1 MPARLFPFLNVP
13 ADVLDSEGNFWNEND
28 VCPARDASFEADPT
42 AVAPHDLDHHDAMV
56 RGSGGMNLIDGVGYG
71 VEGSV
76 EPECNFGGGQVV
88 GDGLADADKFPSFL
102 EAFVAHF
109 LISASTYR

>member
-71 VEGSV
+71 LEGSV
-76 EPECNFGGGQVV
+76 KAEFNFVCGQVV
-88 GDGLADADKFPSFL
+88 VVGLGHAAQFQSFPQN
-102 EAFVAHF
+102 FVSLF
-109 LISASTYR
+109 FCSLL